1 MVNSNILNFVS
12 PPPRADFGDYVPR
25 NSPGPSEPSVAAM
38 TDLSLLLKETRQ
50 RYGLTLEDVAQRTYI
65 KLPYLEALEDGRM
78 DALPAPVYTYGY
90 IRQYA
95 KLLGLDG
102 GELVARFQQLE
113 RGPIGPRHDSGPQ
126 RSLPPMPDDTYN
138 YKPANGHGNGHGNGN
153 GRSNGG
159 FNQALSSL
167 NGGEP
172 AEVQQ
177 AKMQAQQILSAAERE
192 AAQMIRGAEQYAAEV
207 LANLEV
213 EVAKSLQIIQN
224 GRQYLHSRRQPG
236 PQGY

>member
-1 MVNSNILNFVS
+1 MS
-12 PPPRADFGDYVPR
+12 PEIRQA
-25 NSPGPSEPSVAAM
+25 PSEPSVAAM

-113 RGPIGPRHDSGPQ
+113 RGPVGPRHDSGPQ
-126 RSLPPMPDDTYN
+126 RSLPSMPDDTYN
-138 YKPANGHGNGHGNGN
+138 YKPANGHGNGHGHGN
-153 GRSNGG
+153 GRSNGN
-159 FNQALSSL
+159 FSQALSSL
-167 NGGEP
+167 NGDP
-172 AEVQQ
+172 VEVQQ

>member
-1 MVNSNILNFVS
+1 
-12 PPPRADFGDYVPR
+12 
-25 NSPGPSEPSVAAM
+25 M
-38 TDLSLLLKETRQ
+38 TDISLLLKETRQ
-50 RYGLTLEDVAQRTYI
+50 KYGLSLEDVAQRTYI
-65 KLPYLEALEDGRM
+65 KLPYLEALEEGRL
-78 DALPAPVYTYGY
+78 DQLPASVYTCGY

-102 GELVARFQQLE
+102 DALVARFQHHE
-113 RGPIGPRHDSGPQ
+113 RESRPGSTPQ
-126 RSLPPMPDDTYN
+126 RSLAPMPDMSGEPYPN
-138 YKPANGHGNGHGNGN
+138 YKPANGNGNGHGNGN
-153 GRSNGG
+153 GRANGG
-159 FNQALSSL
+159 YGQTPGAY
-167 NGGEP
+167 GP
-172 AEVQQ
+172 AGQPAADSPEVQQ
-177 AKMQAQQILSAAERE
+177 AKLQAQQILAAAERE